1 MLRMTGSRDGGQD
14 QGDNGGLHEH
24 TADQQEDDDQQQ
36 QDGAVAGDAQQSVC
50 NGDRDV
56 IEHDAVAEHA
66 GERQNDGDDGDVLH
80 AVAQGLQQA
89 LPSQLV
95 VEHGADQQGVCAGK
109 GAGLGGLMMPK
120 RIRTISRTGNRMA
133 QILSSRAFRI
143 SDSGAGWS
151 CSGL

>member
-1 MLRMTGSRDGGQD
+1 MKYVKQVGIIWGFTMAGEILHAILPLPVPSGGDGGQD

-36 QDGAVAGDAQQSVC
+36 QDRAVAGDAQQSVC
-50 NGDRDV
+50 NGDSDV

-109 GAGLGGLMMPK
+109 GAGLGGAHDAEADQDDNLW
-120 RIRTISRTGNRMA
+120 R
-133 QILSSRAFRI
+133 
-143 SDSGAGWS
+143 
-151 CSGL
+151 